1 MANVS
6 ADKGKSR
13 FNCSRYYFVYFLAI
27 WSILYGLL
35 CFYCR
40 KRKDCETFIFLFLHV
55 MSYLQKCDEIYI
67 SYFFDHVLVYT
78 LDQPY
83 LLSVQQLQTTDMT
96 DCCVEIL
103 TLKW

>member
-1 MANVS
+1 
-6 ADKGKSR
+6 
-13 FNCSRYYFVYFLAI
+13 
-27 WSILYGLL
+27 
-35 CFYCR
+35 
-40 KRKDCETFIFLFLHV
+40 

-103 TLKW
+103 TLKWGTTLTLVLVQDLFIAC